1 MSDNNVLVRKPE
13 TESGLNILFDTDTLV
28 LRNLKLPTIL
38 YYYQEAQF
46 E

>member
-28 LRNLKLPTIL
+28 LQLPTIL